1 MNLIFLG
8 PPGAGKGTQAQ
19 VLSEKAGIPAIST
32 GNIIR
37 SAIKSGTQ
45 MGLKA
50 RSFTD
55 KGQLVPDDVVIDIIK
70 ERLSQDDCCN
80 GFILDGFPRTIAQAE
95 ALERMGVEIDA
106 VLEISLPDETIV
118 SRMSGRRVCPN
129 CGASY
134 HITDKKPKDDGVCDG
149 CKSELTQRA
158 DDNAETVMERLR
170 VYHEQTQPL
179 IDFYSLRGKL
189 RTVVGREKVADTT
202 KAVLTVLEDML

>member
-1 MNLIFLG
+1 MKLILLG

-50 RSFTD
+50 RTFTD

-134 HITDKKPKDDGVCDG
+134 HITDKKPQSDG

-158 DDNAETVMERLR
+158 DANAETVMDRLR

-202 KAVLTVLEDML
+202 KAVLTVLEDLL

>member
-1 MNLIFLG
+1 MKLILLG

-50 RSFTD
+50 RTFTD

-134 HITDKKPKDDGVCDG
+134 HITDKKPQNDGICDG
-149 CKSELTQRA
+149 WKSELTQRA

-202 KAVLTVLEDML
+202 KAVLTVLEDLL